1 MSVPESPTPDSDG
14 GIAEAEEPEIVFSEA
29 EEGLS
34 PSAPAAIEQSAM
46 PEDLAPGGDLG
57 PPEGLAPEE
66 NFAAPLPEPSLEP
79 QMNAPTPQPA
89 SASSAG
95 DGLNAVLQIPI
106 TVEIVLGSARMT
118 VSELAAL
125 AKGSKIPLD
134 RKVGEAVDVVVN
146 GRVIAHGSVIM
157 LDDGTDRFGIS
168 LESLAS
174 PETQGT

>member
-1 MSVPESPTPDSDG
+1 MSVPESPNPNPDG
-14 GIAEAEEPEIVFSEA
+14 EVAEAEEPEIVFSEA
-29 EEGLS
+29 DDALA
-34 PSAPAAIEQSAM
+34 PCAPAPIGGGSS
-46 PEDLAPGGDLG
+46 PDDLAPAKEFSPAED
-57 PPEGLAPEE
+57 
-66 NFAAPLPEPSLEP
+66 FAAPQPEPSSVP
-79 QMNAPTPQPA
+79 QMSAPDLQPA
-89 SASSAG
+89 GAPASG

-174 PETQGT
+174 QETQGS

>member
-1 MSVPESPTPDSDG
+1 MSGPESPNPNPDG
-14 GIAEAEEPEIVFSEA
+14 GVAEAEEPEIVFSEA
-29 EEGLS
+29 EDALA
-34 PSAPAAIEQSAM
+34 PCAPAPVEEGAL
-46 PEDLAPGGDLG
+46 PENLAPAGDFAPPDDLAPAGDFSA
-57 PPEGLAPEE
+57 PQPEPGFKPQMHAPE
-66 NFAAPLPEPSLEP
+66 S
-79 QMNAPTPQPA
+79 QPA
-89 SASSAG
+89 AASAAG
-95 DGLNAVLQIPI
+95 DGLGAVLQIPI

-174 PETQGT
+174 QETQGS